1 MSELE
6 FVTAVLV
13 AVAAS
18 ILEKLALSI
27 ARSIWGAVRPA
38 YS

>member
-18 ILEKLALSI
+18 ILEKLARTI
-27 ARSIWGAVRPA
+27 VRTIWGVVRPA
-38 YS
+38 SA